1 MLILTLTFLNSLLII
16 FGIIYIKSTSS
27 KKSSDDLRLMIQ
39 SQIQSSMN
47 DIRQQIEGTLR
58 QQTHFFSEQFQ
69 NLMKLT
75 DQQLKQIS
83 GNVDRK
89 VGEGLNKTS
98 AIVNDVIKRLAEI
111 DMAQKRIK
119 ELSTDIIGLKDILN
133 DKSARG
139 AFGEVQLQ
147 HLLKNLLPTSHYQLQ
162 AELPNKKRVD
172 CLLLLPE
179 PTGKLSIDAKFPLN
193 NFKLYQSEPNAKN
206 RQQFIAD
213 IKVHIK
219 DIHSKYIIPPYT
231 SDSAIMFIPAESIF
245 STIHNEFP
253 ELVELSQK
261 SRVWI
266 ASPSTLMAIL
276 TTAHA
281 VIKDFSTRKQVNIIQ
296 QHLHLLGTDF
306 QRFQKRMDDLS
317 RHFNLAYQDIDL
329 VHKSSTKITKH
340 FEKIEKVDLE
350 MMEKENIT

>member
-1 MLILTLTFLNSLLII
+1 MTTKYFYKKTIRDMKSNLPHELQQTLQLQMQDF
-16 FGIIYIKSTSS
+16 
-27 KKSSDDLRLMIQ
+27 
-39 SQIQSSMN
+39 
-47 DIRQQIEGTLR
+47 RQQLEGTLR

-98 AIVNDVIKRLAEI
+98 AIVSDVIKRLAEI
-111 DMAQKRIK
+111 DTAQKRIK

-139 AFGEVQLQ
+139 AFGEVQLH
-147 HLLKNLLPTSHYQLQ
+147 HLIKNLIPSTHYELQ
-162 AELPNKKRVD
+162 SELPNKKRVD

-179 PTGKLSIDAKFPLN
+179 PTGKLAIDAKFPLN
-193 NFKLYQSEPNAKN
+193 NFKNYQNNEDQSLKFK
-206 RQQFIAD
+206 QLFIAD
-213 IKVHIK
+213 IKKHIK
-219 DIHSKYIIPPYT
+219 DIQSKYITPPYT

-245 STIHNEFP
+245 ATIHSEFP
-253 ELVELSQK
+253 ELVEYSQK
-261 SRVWI
+261 CRVWI

-281 VIKDFSTRKQVNIIQ
+281 VIKDFSTRKQIHVIQ
-296 QHLHLLGTDF
+296 QHLQLLATDF

-329 VHKSSTKITKH
+329 VHKSSSKITKH
-340 FEKIEKVDLE
+340 FEKIEKVDLSVNE
-350 MMEKENIT
+350 EEKIN